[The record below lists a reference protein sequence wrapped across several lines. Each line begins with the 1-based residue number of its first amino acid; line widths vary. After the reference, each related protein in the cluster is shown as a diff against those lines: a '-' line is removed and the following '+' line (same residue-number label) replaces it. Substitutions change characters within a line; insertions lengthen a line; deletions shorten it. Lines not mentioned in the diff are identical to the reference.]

1 MTDSST
7 SQSNPSFLPE
17 AESSVIPLGL
27 HNPLLTPDAL
37 GQGQSSA
44 SLIPLG
50 SRRITVLDP
59 SFFQRKPILQEGSEL
74 YDSDFFAVDTINSGN
89 APESLISSSYS
100 SKIQRSSLPK
110 IQSQKSLSLISNLDR
125 NSLLSKSS
133 IDSSNLISDSTNL
146 SNIDSSE
153 FQSSLPTNNVQLK
166 REEESTQLPYTAQRK
181 SDLSTHSSNNVL
193 DITSLDQDLGHSVE
207 WVEIKPDLKI
217 SDQPV
222 QRSSIKE
229 VSDSTQ
235 NTIRSESVIQSNRS
249 DVEDSRISF
258 PVSVEQ
264 VGLLPS
270 SSTINLQ
277 FQLEV
282 EKLVQTPITVK
293 PTHQSTEQE
302 IQRLSALE
310 DSNSV
315 QLQSN
320 LSQPEQ
326 QSANSHRAIDREPIQ
341 IQRSNSTKSLTQ
353 GSSFDLLSTIDIQ
366 SKLESEEFNQSPS
379 LIQKFQETVTSSQA
393 NLGEAITIEPTTHKT
408 RQEIQRFSAIED
420 SISVQIRSDSS
431 QPKNK
436 SLDSAVEL
444 DQQFTQIQRSTP
456 SESTNQDLLI
466 QLPSNIDTESKLES
480 QELSQ
485 TSNLIQKNQEA
496 NISSQTDSNIVIA
509 IEPIHSAS
517 NQEIQRFSIIEDS
530 SSAQAQIDLSQLE
543 YPSVTSAM
551 EIDREPT
558 PIQRSTPTESINKD
572 LSIYSASNIDIPFKL
587 ESASFD
593 QPSSLIQRY
602 PEAVIASQ
610 TNLEGAIEPANQTME
625 QQIQIV
631 SVPEDS
637 NVVQR
642 QIDLFQPE
650 QQSLSP
656 GTEIDR
662 QSTQIEPTPI
672 QPSNSPES
680 LTQDSSIQSGSTVDI
695 PFKLESEAFSQ
706 PSSLIQI
713 HQKAAISS
721 QTNLSEALEPI
732 HNTSNQEIQRFSIIE
747 DSSPDPAQ
755 IDSSHL
761 EHSSVNSPMEIEREF
776 TQIQRVTSSESTKKD
791 LSIQLV
797 SNVDIQSKL
806 GSESFD
812 QTSSLIQRYHDIP
825 TSPQTNLE
833 EAIAIESA
841 NQTTDQQIQK
851 FSEAQNSNSGQTQ
864 IDSSQPTYQT
874 VNDAVGI
881 DRKSITMQRSNY
893 FESTNQDLLI
903 QPPSNIDI
911 QSKLESES
919 FDQNSSLIQGYQEI
933 PPSSQ
938 PNSSEAIEPTNQT
951 IEQQIQRLSATK
963 DSSSSQVQIDP
974 PQAEQQLVSPGI
986 EIERQSITIQR
997 STSTE
1002 FVDKNL
1008 SIQSASSIDIQSKPE
1023 SFDQPSRL
1031 IHKYQEAV
1039 TSSQE
1044 NLGEPIA
1051 IESANQSP
1059 EQQIQRLLVTGDS
1072 EDPNVIQRQ
1081 IDLSQPEQQP
1091 VNSVGGSDREPP
1103 QIKRL
1108 TIAPYLIQDSEQSIT
1123 KLEDTGSPSIDT
1135 IGPEDKRPDQTIQR
1149 SSPIDSSNV
1158 DKIRINLSKS
1168 VDQEVS
1174 SWVKNDRHSIENQ
1187 LLSSLPSEDKA
1198 LYSQLSPSMDLQFK
1212 LEPDALNLLPNL
1224 IQKSQESPSSSPTP
1238 SNISATEDIL
1248 EISNDRIDIVS
1259 PKPEHHISDQLIQR
1273 SSAIEVPDQMSIGS
1287 SYLEIQSVNLIDKS
1301 SPSINK
1307 SLNSNTIKRTQESS
1321 SYKVQSID
1329 SDFPIEKSVSKSPNE
1344 PTSSINISIQDDIT
1358 IDPDYIQRSSLSE
1371 SQSEQ
1376 PESSAISQQPEIEKL
1391 PNVFKNISI
1400 LKPLIQPSLQ
1410 RSILDISST
1419 PRKLD
1424 PEPLNIWSTILQ
1436 PRPQSHAPSSN
1447 TDSINSSSHSENL
1460 DNYHV
1465 INPSSP
1471 YNLNAKS
1478 DISVVM
1484 NSPQEWSSLESLV
1497 QMNSEPQK
1505 ETLQRQALESYP
1517 QIVSSQSTS
1526 NHNISNQSTISH
1538 QEVSIQRNTYPF
1550 SSSVESDQNYV
1561 EINSDRDPKFDREEI
1576 AKSEQFEALAQEIYS
1591 LLRQRLVIDQERQ
1604 GSGYSG
1610 RLPW

>member
-207 WVEIKPDLKI
+207 WAEIKPDLKI

-282 EKLVQTPITVK
+282 EKLVQTPITIE

-420 SISVQIRSDSS
+420 SVSVQIHSDSS
-431 QPKNK
+431 QLKNK

-509 IEPIHSAS
+509 IEPIHSA
-517 NQEIQRFSIIEDS
+517 
-530 SSAQAQIDLSQLE
+530 
-543 YPSVTSAM
+543 
-551 EIDREPT
+551 
-558 PIQRSTPTESINKD
+558 
-572 LSIYSASNIDIPFKL
+572 
-587 ESASFD
+587 
-593 QPSSLIQRY
+593 
-602 PEAVIASQ
+602 
-610 TNLEGAIEPANQTME
+610 
-625 QQIQIV
+625 
-631 SVPEDS
+631 
-637 NVVQR
+637 
-642 QIDLFQPE
+642 
-650 QQSLSP
+650 
-656 GTEIDR
+656 
-662 QSTQIEPTPI
+662 
-672 QPSNSPES
+672 
-680 LTQDSSIQSGSTVDI
+680 
-695 PFKLESEAFSQ
+695 
-706 PSSLIQI
+706 
-713 HQKAAISS
+713 
-721 QTNLSEALEPI
+721 
-732 HNTSNQEIQRFSIIE
+732 SNQEIQRFSIIE

-833 EAIAIESA
+833 EAIESA
-841 NQTTDQQIQK
+841 NQTTEQQIQK
-851 FSEAQNSNSGQTQ
+851 FSEAQDSNSGQTQ

-938 PNSSEAIEPTNQT
+938 PNSSQAIELTNQT

-963 DSSSSQVQIDP
+963 DSNSSQVQIDP

-1103 QIKRL
+1103 QIRRL

-1198 LYSQLSPSMDLQFK
+1198 SYSQLSPSMDLQFK

-1224 IQKSQESPSSSPTP
+1224 IQKSQELPSSSPTP

-1307 SLNSNTIKRTQESS
+1307 SLNSNSIKRTQESS

-1436 PRPQSHAPSSN
+1436 PRPQSHAPSSK

>member
-193 DITSLDQDLGHSVE
+193 DITSLDQDSGHSVE
-207 WVEIKPDLKI
+207 WAEIKPDLKI

-282 EKLVQTPITVK
+282 EKLVQTPIAVK

-379 LIQKFQETVTSSQA
+379 LIQKLQETVTSSQA

-587 ESASFD
+587 ELASF
-593 QPSSLIQRY
+593 
-602 PEAVIASQ
+602 
-610 TNLEGAIEPANQTME
+610 N
-625 QQIQIV
+625 
-631 SVPEDS
+631 
-637 NVVQR
+637 
-642 QIDLFQPE
+642 
-650 QQSLSP
+650 
-656 GTEIDR
+656 
-662 QSTQIEPTPI
+662 
-672 QPSNSPES
+672 
-680 LTQDSSIQSGSTVDI
+680 
-695 PFKLESEAFSQ
+695 Q

-938 PNSSEAIEPTNQT
+938 PNSSQAIELTNQT

-963 DSSSSQVQIDP
+963 DSNSSQVQIDP

-1039 TSSQE
+1039 TSSQG
-1044 NLGEPIA
+1044 NLG
-1051 IESANQSP
+1051 
-1059 EQQIQRLLVTGDS
+1059 
-1072 EDPNVIQRQ
+1072 
-1081 IDLSQPEQQP
+1081 
-1091 VNSVGGSDREPP
+1091 
-1103 QIKRL
+1103 
-1108 TIAPYLIQDSEQSIT
+1108 
-1123 KLEDTGSPSIDT
+1123 
-1135 IGPEDKRPDQTIQR
+1135 
-1149 SSPIDSSNV
+1149 
-1158 DKIRINLSKS
+1158 
-1168 VDQEVS
+1168 
-1174 SWVKNDRHSIENQ
+1174 
-1187 LLSSLPSEDKA
+1187 
-1198 LYSQLSPSMDLQFK
+1198 
-1212 LEPDALNLLPNL
+1212 
-1224 IQKSQESPSSSPTP
+1224 
-1238 SNISATEDIL
+1238 
-1248 EISNDRIDIVS
+1248 
-1259 PKPEHHISDQLIQR
+1259 
-1273 SSAIEVPDQMSIGS
+1273 
-1287 SYLEIQSVNLIDKS
+1287 
-1301 SPSINK
+1301 
-1307 SLNSNTIKRTQESS
+1307 
-1321 SYKVQSID
+1321 
-1329 SDFPIEKSVSKSPNE
+1329 
-1344 PTSSINISIQDDIT
+1344 
-1358 IDPDYIQRSSLSE
+1358 
-1371 SQSEQ
+1371 
-1376 PESSAISQQPEIEKL
+1376 
-1391 PNVFKNISI
+1391 
-1400 LKPLIQPSLQ
+1400 
-1410 RSILDISST
+1410 
-1419 PRKLD
+1419 
-1424 PEPLNIWSTILQ
+1424 
-1436 PRPQSHAPSSN
+1436 
-1447 TDSINSSSHSENL
+1447 
-1460 DNYHV
+1460 
-1465 INPSSP
+1465 
-1471 YNLNAKS
+1471 
-1478 DISVVM
+1478 
-1484 NSPQEWSSLESLV
+1484 
-1497 QMNSEPQK
+1497 
-1505 ETLQRQALESYP
+1505 
-1517 QIVSSQSTS
+1517 
-1526 NHNISNQSTISH
+1526 
-1538 QEVSIQRNTYPF
+1538 
-1550 SSSVESDQNYV
+1550 
-1561 EINSDRDPKFDREEI
+1561 
-1576 AKSEQFEALAQEIYS
+1576 
-1591 LLRQRLVIDQERQ
+1591 
-1604 GSGYSG
+1604 
-1610 RLPW
+1610 